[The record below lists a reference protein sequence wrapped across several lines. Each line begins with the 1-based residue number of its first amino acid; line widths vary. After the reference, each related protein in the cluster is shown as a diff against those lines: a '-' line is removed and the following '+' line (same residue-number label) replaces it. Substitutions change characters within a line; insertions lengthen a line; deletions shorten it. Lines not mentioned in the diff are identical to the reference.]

1 MVVIHEQGMLS
12 RWAAVRND
20 FQTRAGNRAFDSRFD
35 LFQRFH
41 FSTVTSI
48 TLAPG
53 LAVAIPPG
61 YSAAQDHVHH
71 TAARE
76 IRSALPPPG
85 GAAVQ
90 TRSAPARQFFAAKS

>member
-48 TLAPG
+48 TLAPV
-53 LAVAIPPG
+53 LAVAILPDFSTAPDR
-61 YSAAQDHVHH
+61 ARR
-71 TAARE
+71 TAAPGLH
-76 IRSALPPPG
+76 SAHRPRG
-85 GAAVQ
+85 HAAVQ
-90 TRSAPARQFFAAKS
+90 NQPAPARQFFASK